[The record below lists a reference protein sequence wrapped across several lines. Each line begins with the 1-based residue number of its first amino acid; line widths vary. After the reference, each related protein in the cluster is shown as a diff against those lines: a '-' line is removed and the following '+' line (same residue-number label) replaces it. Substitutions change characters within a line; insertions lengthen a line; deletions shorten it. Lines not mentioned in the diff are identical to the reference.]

1 MRGGYKAPVGENRPK
16 LPSTGSGVVAKSPI
30 PRNPALSVDS
40 ITIKIGADIGDS
52 LVGLEAI
59 RAKLVEI
66 EAQAERTAAALA
78 KVKI

>member
-1 MRGGYKAPVGENRPK
+1 MSVDHPHLGTNSASPVP
-16 LPSTGSGVVAKSPI
+16 PI
-30 PRNPALSVDS
+30 PRSLIPRNAALSVDS